1 MEVIK
6 LKHYLALLLAVLM
19 CASAVALSAC
29 SSNTT
34 ANTKNPVSSTE
45 NSPTTSGT
53 DGTTTATPT
62 QNGNKNEI
70 FKPESEYNNPVF
82 NDLKK
87 TPTVYDH
94 QKAESLPSS
103 FTLVGYDTLPA
114 PLKASNYKDVSC
126 NPANAVVYMQFTNAV
141 AQYLKS
147 KGDTSLTPSTNF
159 SSCFSP
165 KFTSQYANTLPAS
178 YDILIENGC
187 LTIGDDYF
195 GQSFGQYQIMRNSD
209 TYNTTSTAWK
219 VSKEDAFKAM
229 KYRLNRYEQINT
241 SYTDRLTTGVG
252 YYDAIDNC
260 VKITNSTN
268 GQKFLEKVKDA
279 LVTGN
284 VVVAQSYMDRW
295 VCLTLDSNTGSAK
308 SGDTVIPF
316 ATDVSTSNGTNSP
329 YQLCILGYDDSV
341 TYTRGKT
348 TMTGAF
354 LVCNVSDDTWG
365 TNGYAWVM
373 YDALN
378 GKSESESFDKDYE
391 DLIPDKQ
398 KRSLALDVFT
408 FTYWDCDVTTEMPAL
423 YALVELSV
431 ANRNSFTIKMSRT
444 DIIGRSNKLAQ
455 YQTYYSSGTSA
466 TTYGVNDKKEGETES
481 TKHWFNFN
489 GRVDGSESTAVYLV
503 NMTRLLSSMPDG
515 TSYTDFRFGIE
526 VVSTSSNSPVT
537 LKSIRIYTADGTEV
551 TSAVYPEGKVLSGD
565 SASENCIFDFSDT
578 VKRDLSVGN
587 YYRLKNVE
595 TGGFIT
601 RKSSV
606 YLVAGSGAEKADSLL
621 FRILNKNRYGTEYN
635 ADNIPKYNI
644 LTTQNST
651 STTYNRALDIAEN
664 MPGVAVK
671 AKLQN
676 SDDGGSADVPGK
688 RFFLQNWRF
697 SYNDDGTVC
706 IYLAT
711 ETTTFALG
719 VDTEGNVVLVEVKDT
734 LSDKIK
740 WQMIPEFDSTIKT
753 AYTATAKKTDSGVSV
768 TGTASVVS
776 GKTIVDLKISVYN
789 AEGVLVGESDTIT
802 VGKSKVTLDTIVN
815 TTATGVLRVEIT
827 GNVKSNDT
835 IYTVP
840 VANSYIIVR

>member
-1 MEVIK
+1 MK
-6 LKHYLALLLAVLM
+6 RYLALLLAVLM
-19 CASAVALSAC
+19 CALAVALSAC
-29 SSNTT
+29 SSSTT
-34 ANTKNPVSSTE
+34 ANTNPTTTPTE
-45 NSPTTSGT
+45 NSPTASAGT
-53 DGTTTATPT
+53 DDPTTASPT
-62 QNGNKNEI
+62 QGENKNEI
-70 FKPESEYNNPVF
+70 FKPESEINNPVF

-87 TPTVYDH
+87 TPIIYDH
-94 QKAESLPSS
+94 QEAESLPSS

-114 PLKASNYKDVSC
+114 PLKSSNYKDVSC

-165 KFTSQYANTLPAS
+165 KFTSQYANTLTAS

-195 GQSFGQYQIMRNSD
+195 GQSFGQYQIMKNSD

-229 KYRLNRYEQINT
+229 QYRLNRYEQVNT
-241 SYTDRLTTGVG
+241 SYKDRLTTGIG
-252 YYDAIDNC
+252 YFDAIDTC
-260 VKITNSTN
+260 IKITNSTN
-268 GQKFLEKVKDA
+268 GQKFLKKVKDA

-284 VVVAQSYMDRW
+284 VVVAQNYLDRW
-295 VCLTLDSNTGSAK
+295 VYMTLDSDTGSAK

-316 ATDVSTSNGTNSP
+316 ATNVSTSNGTTSP
-329 YQLCILGYDDSV
+329 YQLCVLGYDDSV

-378 GKSESESFDKDYE
+378 GKSESESFDKDFE

-398 KRSLALDVFT
+398 ERGLALDVFT
-408 FTYWDCDVTTEMPAL
+408 FTYWDCDVTTEMPSL

-444 DIIGRSNKLAQ
+444 DVIGRSNKLTQ
-455 YQTYYSSGTSA
+455 YQTAYSSGTSA
-466 TTYGVNDKKEGETES
+466 TTYGVNDKKEGETEN
-481 TKHWFNFN
+481 TKHWFNFS
-489 GRVDGSESTAVYLV
+489 GRVDGSEGTAVYLV
-503 NMTRLLSSMPDG
+503 NMTRLLNSMPDG

-526 VVSTSSNSPVT
+526 VISTSTDSPVT

-551 TSAVYPEGKVLSGD
+551 TSSVYPEGKVLNGNS
-565 SASENCIFDFSDT
+565 SSENCIFDFSDT

-587 YYRLKNVE
+587 YYRLMNVE
-595 TGGFIT
+595 TGGYIT

-606 YLVAGSGAEKADSLL
+606 YLVAGSGAEKSGSLL
-621 FRILNKNRYGTEYN
+621 FQILSKIRYGTEYN
-635 ADNIPKYNI
+635 ADYIPKYNI
-644 LTTQNST
+644 LTTQNDK

-676 SDDGGSADVPGK
+676 SDGGGTVDVPGK

-719 VDTEGNVVLVEVKDT
+719 VDADGNVVLVEVKDT
-734 LSDKIK
+734 LSNKVK
-740 WQMIPEFDSTIKT
+740 WVMVPEFDSTIKT
-753 AYTATAKKTDSGVSV
+753 AYTATAEKTEGGVSV
-768 TGTASVVS
+768 TGTASVAS

-802 VGKSKVTLDTIVN
+802 GGKAKVALDTVVN

-827 GNVKSNDT
+827 GTVKVSDT
-835 IYTVP
+835 TYEAP